1 MGVKRRADP
10 HSGPSAGTIGL
21 PSAQVDNEPLA
32 SDPAPTSIAQTYK
45 KDPRGRKPKDPNL
58 VPKSHKPHSAEL
70 HEPPVARAH
79 PDAGK
84 LNDCTGSFFAES
96 NSGWGSNLDMEA
108 LAHGPVGCGVFTQAS
123 RLNLPGFEQGLE
135 SFTALHACTDL
146 TTAVLEDGGEQSL
159 PKPSLNYKP
168 FSRSPVA

>member
-1 MGVKRRADP
+1 MLK
-10 HSGPSAGTIGL
+10 AG
-21 PSAQVDNEPLA
+21 
-32 SDPAPTSIAQTYK
+32 TYK

-84 LNDCTGSFFAES
+84 LTDCTGSFFAES
-96 NSGWGSNLDMEA
+96 NAGWGSNLDMVA

-123 RLNLPGFEQGLE
+123 RLNLPGFEQGIE

-146 TTAVLEDGGEQSL
+146 STPDLEDSGDAKL
-159 PKPSLNYKP
+159 
-168 FSRSPVA
+168 SRALDEMQTLFPLARGVTILSEDPLALIDSNVKESQRRKQRNLAR